1 MKTKTTILSVLL
13 LIGILFTFSCDKLL
27 TFDVSDSTTVTIDAN
42 PLPISSPVEIP
53 TPDVT
58 TNSESEFEQND
69 TKVEL
74 VKEIILKRLA
84 LTITSPSDKTFSFL
98 KSIEIYISA
107 DGEDETKLAWNN
119 DVQSDAQ
126 SIELETTTQALDSY
140 VKKSSYK
147 LRTEVTTRE
156 SLTQS
161 VDIKI
166 DFTFQVTADPF

>member
-1 MKTKTTILSVLL
+1 MKTKVILSVF
-13 LIGILFTFSCDKLL
+13 LIATLFMFSCDKLL
-27 TFDVSDSTTVTIDAN
+27 TFDISDNTNITIDAN
-42 PLPISSPVEIP
+42 PFPFESPVEIP

-58 TNSESEFEQND
+58 TNSESEFAQND
-69 TKVEL
+69 TKVDL

-119 DVQSDAQ
+119 DVQSDAK
-126 SIELETTTQALDSY
+126 SIELETTSEALDRY
-140 VKKSSYK
+140 VKKDSYK
-147 LRTEVTTRE
+147 LRTTVTTRE
-156 SLTQS
+156 TLTQS

-166 DFTFQVTADPF
+166 DFTFQVTADPL

>member
-1 MKTKTTILSVLL
+1 MKTKVILTVFIVGFLM
-13 LIGILFTFSCDKLL
+13 FASCDKLL
-27 TFDVSDSTTVTIDAN
+27 TFDVSDSTTTTVDAN
-42 PLPISSPVEIP
+42 ILPFQLPYELP

-58 TNSESEFEQND
+58 TNSESEFAQND

-119 DVQSDAQ
+119 DVQSSAK
-126 SIELETTTQALDSY
+126 SIELETTSAALDKY

-147 LRTEVTTRE
+147 LRTEVVTKET
-156 SLTQS
+156 LTQS